1 MEDSGNKGEQLN
13 LDRAELRGVAQRR
26 TEGSLRN
33 FFKDLKS
40 LLNIR
45 ALKAAVAQFQRDD
58 ALGLAA
64 QLAFYLILALFPFIL
79 VLVSLMGTFSSP
91 ELARNVLEYFRL
103 VAPQQVYRIIESY
116 LGDILSGSKPAPRLF
131 TIGLVITL

>member
-1 MEDSGNKGEQLN
+1 
-13 LDRAELRGVAQRR
+13 
-26 TEGSLRN
+26 
-33 FFKDLKS
+33 
-40 LLNIR
+40 
-45 ALKAAVAQFQRDD
+45 VAQFQRDD

-64 QLAFYLILALFPFIL
+64 QLAFYLFLALFPFIL
-79 VLVSLMGTFSSP
+79 VLVSLIGTFSSP